1 MEEILEMAKV
11 EWIKLTV
18 DMFDNKKIKHIRKL
32 PEGNNIVL
40 IWVMLLTMAGRC
52 NSNGFIF
59 LTENIPYTNKM
70 LADELGFD
78 ENVIQIALNALE
90 RFDMISRNGD
100 LLSIPGWEEHQNIEG
115 LEKIREQT
123 RTRVAEYRKRQR
135 QRLAKSEQD
144 VDCIEE
150 PVTLSNVTVTEQ
162 NKKRE
167 RDKER
172 DIERDR
178 EGDVEEEKE
187 EKNISTVS
195 KDTVCRTNVRRIIE
209 KWNTLSEFGVR
220 PVKKVGSNTKIFER
234 LCARIREYGI
244 DDVLTAIDI
253 VKNSDFLLGR
263 VKDFVITLDWFS
275 RPNNFQKIYNGN
287 YDNANRKN
295 RYQSQ
300 TAQMLDSF
308 YSQTEEWVRK
318 MEQEEQEND
327 G

>member
-1 MEEILEMAKV
+1 MSDVK
-11 EWIKLTV
+11 WIKLTV

-90 RFDMISRNGD
+90 KLDMIFRNGD
-100 LLSIPGWEEHQNIEG
+100 SLSIPGWEEHQNIEG

-135 QRLAKSEQD
+135 QMLIKSVQD
-144 VDCIEE
+144 LDCTEE
-150 PVTLSNVTVTEQ
+150 PVTLCNVTVTKQ

-167 RDKER
+167 RDK
-172 DIERDR
+172 DIEVEIEVDK
-178 EGDVEEEKE
+178 EVEEDKE
-187 EKNISTVS
+187 SILTVS
-195 KDTVCRTNVRRIIE
+195 KETVCRTEVRQIVE
-209 KWNTLSEFGVR
+209 KWNTLSAYGIKPIR
-220 PVKKVGSNTKIFER
+220 KIGSGTQIFKR
-234 LCARIREYGI
+234 LCARVREYGI
-244 DDVLTAIDI
+244 EDVLSTIDMI
-253 VKNSDFLLGR
+253 KDSDFLLGK
-263 VKDFVITLDWFS
+263 VKEFTITLDWFS
-275 RPNNFQKIYNGN
+275 KPNNFQKVYNGN
-287 YDNANRKN
+287 YSNNNRSMN
-295 RYQSQ
+295 YQSK

-308 YSQTEEWVRK
+308 YGQTAEWVRK
-318 MEQEEQEND
+318 MEQEEQED
-327 G
+327 DS